1 MNKVKIRLLEIGYV
15 PDLNLNRLRSIINRS
30 KVFCVSEFDSVENVK
45 FTGSCVNI
53 NDLKGIYNKS
63 DKADFTIG
71 FVSKELEGNYFSKP
85 YLDEKL
91 ILLSIK
97 DFKYFTQVNK
107 ITPEKFAVRFIYGFV
122 SMFKAYGNRLP
133 TEIEVIKDNLIQTNF
148 QGCLFDLCMDKQD
161 SLAFFNNPKISASAL
176 AVLKS
181 KSLPEGFLK
190 QLQTE
195 INWLRIS
202 WLDRMSKWINKRPM
216 VSMIVVFT
224 FGLVSNVLA
233 SLIIKLFKI

>member
-1 MNKVKIRLLEIGYV
+1 MNKVKIRLLKLGYV
-15 PDLNLNRLRSIINRS
+15 PDLDLNKLKFLINRS

-45 FTGSCVNI
+45 FTGSSVNI

-71 FVSKELEGNYFSKP
+71 IVSKELEGNYFSKP

-122 SMFKAYGNRLP
+122 SMFIAYGNKLP
-133 TEIEVIKDNLIQTNF
+133 AEIEVVKDELIQRDF
-148 QGCLFDLCMDKQD
+148 QGCLFDLCLNKQD
-161 SLAFFNNPKISASAL
+161 SLEFFNNPKISVGAL
-176 AVLKS
+176 KVLKS
-181 KSLPEGFLK
+181 KILPEGFLK

-202 WLDRMSKWINKRPM
+202 LFERLSKWIINRPII
-216 VSMIVVFT
+216 SMMLVFT
-224 FGLVSNVLA
+224 VGLVSNVL
-233 SLIIKLFKI
+233 SSIIAKFFNI

>member
-1 MNKVKIRLLEIGYV
+1 MNKVKIRLLKLGYV
-15 PDLNLNRLRSIINRS
+15 PELDLYKLKSLINRS
-30 KVFCVSEFDSVENVK
+30 EIISVTEFDTIDIVN
-45 FTGSCVNI
+45 FRGICVDI
-53 NDLKGIYNKS
+53 NDLKSIYTESK
-63 DKADFTIG
+63 KVDFTIG
-71 FVSKELEGNYFSKP
+71 VVSKELEGNYFSKP

-107 ITPEKFAVRFIYGFV
+107 ITPEIFAIRFIYGFV
-122 SMFKAYGNRLP
+122 SMFKAYRERLP
-133 TEIEVIKDNLIQTNF
+133 TEIEVIKDNLFQTNF

-161 SLAFFNNPKISASAL
+161 SLAFFNNPKISTSAL

-195 INWLRIS
+195 IKWLRIS
-202 WLDRMSKWINKRPM
+202 WLDRMSKWINKRPIL
-216 VSMIVVFT
+216 SMIIVFT
-224 FGLVSNVLA
+224 VGLVSNVLA